1 MIDKIK
7 NLLNPSASKTTELTF
22 TRDVLVAGVHHA
34 AGTTDTFS
42 QKDAAQL
49 VGSGCAFN
57 PAADDEAAKRQ
68 ARLAAM
74 IPPRPEPEPLP
85 DGWAGLPPAFASW
98 HELYQRADCLVRRRD
113 AIETKL
119 LGLATRDTLQLGH
132 NPLGGIPD
140 GPGRDAAMAA
150 SGRACVRI
158 GVDPDDIVEQRALR
172 DALTRANEAIAE
184 FRHAHGPELSK
195 RKVLCG
201 DELIECHGK
210 LSRLCSELS
219 TVGLAIFNTRV
230 APLGLAEHKVVS
242 LYQNSADYV
251 RLNAAA
257 PALHDL
263 RLAWSDEGGPRHY
276 VDADVS
282 AMASQ
287 LLLWN
292 ATVKRLAELLKSAKS
307 ELSRAQ
313 KAAA

>member
-1 MIDKIK
+1 MR
-7 NLLNPSASKTTELTF
+7 NL
-22 TRDVLVAGVHHA
+22 R
-34 AGTTDTFS
+34 
-42 QKDAAQL
+42 
-49 VGSGCAFN
+49 
-57 PAADDEAAKRQ
+57 
-68 ARLAAM
+68 
-74 IPPRPEPEPLP
+74 
-85 DGWAGLPPAFASW
+85 
-98 HELYQRADCLVRRRD
+98 
-113 AIETKL
+113 
-119 LGLATRDTLQLGH
+119 QLGH

-201 DELIECHGK
+201 DELRTTSRQSF
-210 LSRLCSELS
+210 SRLCSELS

-230 APLGLAEHKVVS
+230 APLGLAEHKVS

-307 ELSRAQ
+307 SCPGRKKLPLKFSCGTVGTRRRSGSRRRVFCVLESWIGKLFLHQ
-313 KAAA
+313 RKACS